1 MPPVWPSEFK
11 QSKDRAPG
19 APIETTAPANRVWER
34 VTHSFQSFFG
44 TGGAS
49 TPPPQ
54 SRGAPKSELRQALAA
69 CRSAFIGVAIFSGLV
84 NILMLTGSLFMLEV
98 YDRVLP
104 SRSVPTLIGLMVLA
118 GALFGFQ
125 ALLEITRGRLLVR
138 AGNHLDYTLSPRIFD
153 LIVQLPLRAKPGEGQ
168 PIRDIEAVRSF
179 LSGTGPTALFD
190 MPWVPF
196 YLFICFAFHYM
207 IGVTALIGAIILV
220 CLTVATDL
228 MARDA
233 IKGAAQQGGLRNR
246 LAETGRRNAEVL
258 VAMGISERLLT
269 RWRTVTGQ
277 YLTLQRRANDVSGGF
292 GATGRVLR
300 MMLQSGVLAMGAY
313 LVIQGEASAGII
325 IASSILTGRALAPVD
340 LSIANWKGFV
350 GARQSWSR
358 LEQLLKNFPPQP
370 KKLQLP
376 APEQSLSVE
385 GLMVAP
391 PGAQKP
397 SVTDVAFT
405 LKAGSAVG
413 VIGPSAS
420 GKSSMARA
428 LVGVWRPA
436 RGAVRLDGA
445 SLDQWPIGSL
455 GKHIG
460 YLPQGVELI
469 EGTIAENIARF
480 DPDAPAEAIVA
491 AAKAAGVHDMIV
503 NFPTGYETPIGE
515 QGTNLSAGQQQRV
528 ALARALYGD
537 PFLVVLDEPNSN
549 LDSEGEEALTKAILS
564 VRARGGIVV
573 VIAHRPSA
581 LAAVDL
587 VLVMARGSQ
596 QAFGPKEEVLSKVL
610 RREQAPAP
618 APLKVAQGG

>member
-1 MPPVWPSEFK
+1 MKGRADNAREHARASADGAKLWFHSFLGSFLGSGGGP
-11 QSKDRAPG
+11 APG
-19 APIETTAPANRVWER
+19 TQP
-34 VTHSFQSFFG
+34 
-44 TGGAS
+44 GG
-49 TPPPQ
+49 Q
-54 SRGAPKSELRQALAA
+54 PKSELRSALSA
-69 CRSAFIGVAIFSGLV
+69 CRGAFIGVAVFSGLV
-84 NILMLTGSLFMLEV
+84 NVLMLTGSLFMLEV

-104 SRSVPTLIGLMVLA
+104 SRSVPTLIGLCILA
-118 GALFGFQ
+118 AVLFGFQ
-125 ALLEITRGRLLVR
+125 AVLEITRSRLLVR
-138 AGNHLDYTLSPRIFD
+138 VGNHLDYTLSPRIFD
-153 LIVQLPLRAKPGEGQ
+153 LIVQLPLRAKAGEAQ
-168 PIRDIEAVRSF
+168 PIRDIESVRSF

-196 YLFICFAFHYM
+196 YLFICFAFHFW
-207 IGVTALIGAIILV
+207 IGMTALCGAIVLV
-220 CLTVATDL
+220 CMTFAMEVLSREAV
-228 MARDA
+228 
-233 IKGAAQQGGLRNR
+233 KGASQQGAQRSR

-258 VAMGISERLLT
+258 SAMGISERLLE
-269 RWRTVTGQ
+269 RWRTVTGN
-277 YLTLQRRANDVSGGF
+277 YLSQQKRANDVAGGF
-292 GATGRVLR
+292 GAAGRVMR
-300 MMLQSGVLAMGAY
+300 MMLQSGVLAVGAY

-350 GARQSWSR
+350 AARQGWRR
-358 LEQLLKNFPPQP
+358 LEQLLKAFPEQLQR
-370 KKLQLP
+370 LQLP
-376 APEQSLSVE
+376 APTQSLTVE

-397 SVTDVAFT
+397 SVLDAAFT
-405 LKAGSAVG
+405 LKAGSAAG

-420 GKSSMARA
+420 GKSTLARA

-445 SLDQWPIGSL
+445 SIDQWPVGSL
-455 GKHIG
+455 GQHIG

-469 EGTIAENIARF
+469 EGTIAENIGRF

-491 AAKAAGVHDMIV
+491 AAKTAGVHDMIV
-503 NFPTGYETPIGE
+503 NFPAGYETPIGE

-528 ALARALYGD
+528 ALARALYGN

-581 LAAVDL
+581 LAAVDQ
-587 VLVMARGSQ
+587 VVVMARGSQ
-596 QAFGPKEEVLSKVL
+596 QAFGPKEEVLAKML
-610 RREQAPAP
+610 RRDPAPAP
-618 APLKVAQGG
+618 APLKVVPQGG